1 MIVVPNKT
9 IQWIFKAGFLFDLS
23 LKKKDNL
30 NIIHNFIAHAFSICF
45 HKWTDVSLC
54 RPHLPIGSLHQGTA
68 SGHNLGCY
76 QHCLVARDTSWNRIW
91 KWESLR
97 LSIQNDF
104 PNFRHFR
111 KCKIRSGQSSLILQW
126 NVTDICF
133 QAPLIKS
140 LSIRRKDVS
149 VIKFPTSNQLG
160 GNLRKRSSGWCNET
174 ML

>member
-1 MIVVPNKT
+1 MRFSF
-9 IQWIFKAGFLFDLS
+9 WSEFKE
-23 LKKKDNL
+23 KDNL

-97 LSIQNDF
+97 LSIQSDF

-126 NVTDICF
+126 NLMDIFF
-133 QAPLIKS
+133 QAPFS
-140 LSIRRKDVS
+140 LYQSGARTFS
-149 VIKFPTSNQLG
+149 VIKFPSN
-160 GNLRKRSSGWCNET
+160 
-174 ML
+174 